1 MKTTTLI
8 RQLQSSWRDFLI
20 LHLLFSL
27 LGTAI
32 LAPLFGLLLRGTL
45 ALSGSA
51 AVIDQD
57 IARLLLSPL
66 GMISAIVLVSVFL
79 AIAGLELGAM
89 QALALAKQA
98 GLRIRAVTAVRF
110 ALSRALPL
118 LHITLRLTLYVLAYV
133 LPYLAIVAAIAWTQ
147 LTEYDINYY
156 LAERPPAFMLV
167 VAVAVAL
174 AIPLVWLLGRKLIG
188 WCLVLPIALFTTK
201 NPAEAFA
208 NSESLVNGH
217 RPYCFRS
224 LGVWLVVAVLLSL
237 IPVLVLQLGMDLV
250 LGSRE
255 SELTTLA
262 AMLGLTGALW
272 VALNFLVT
280 ALNLAGFSTVIAQL
294 FEELAPELASEQAL
308 PAAVEDLDDHRGWTS
323 TQLAVVASVI
333 AIIGAAV
340 LFSMQ
345 RGVKLDD
352 EVLII
357 AHRGA
362 AGAAPE
368 NTIAS
373 ISQAIKDGADWV
385 EIDVQETLDGEVIVI
400 HDSDF
405 MKLAGNPLK
414 VWDGKL
420 TQIQDIDVGSW
431 FDPSFADQR
440 VPTLAEVLQLIKDGD
455 SLLVIELKYYGHDQQ
470 LEQRVIDVVETADM
484 VDRVAIMSL
493 KQKGVQKLK
502 SKRPDWSGGLLAAT
516 SVGDIT
522 KLDADFLAVNQNM
535 ANPAFI
541 RRSHKAGKRV
551 FVWTVNDAL
560 SLSHWM
566 SMGVDGVITDEPA
579 LAKKILEQR
588 AELSPAERLLLSAAL
603 FFGKPETINQYRDNS
618 P

>member
-1 MKTTTLI
+1 MKITTLI
-8 RQLQSSWRDFLI
+8 HQLQSSWRDFFI
-20 LHLLFSL
+20 LHLLFTL
-27 LGTAI
+27 LGAAI
-32 LAPLFGLLLRGTL
+32 LTPLFGLLLRGTL

-51 AVIDQD
+51 AVVDQD
-57 IARLLLSPL
+57 IARLVLSPL
-66 GMISAIVLVSVFL
+66 GMLGAIVLVSVFL
-79 AIAGLELGAM
+79 AISGLELGAM
-89 QALALAKQA
+89 QVLAQA
-98 GLRIRAVTAVRF
+98 NKAGRRVRAATAARF

-118 LHITLRLTLYVLAYV
+118 LLVTLRLTLYVLAYV
-133 LPYLAIVAAIAWTQ
+133 LPYLAIIAAIAWTQ
-147 LTEYDINYY
+147 LTDYDINYY
-156 LAERPPAFMLV
+156 LAERPTAFIAV
-167 VAVAVAL
+167 VAVAGAL
-174 AIPLVWLLGRKLIG
+174 AVPLIWLLGRRLIS

-201 NPAEAFA
+201 TPAEAFA
-208 NSESLVNGH
+208 NSESMVAGH
-217 RPYCFRS
+217 RAYCFRS
-224 LGVWLVVAVLLSL
+224 LGVWLVVALLLSV
-237 IPVLVLQLGMDLV
+237 IPVIVLQLGMDLV

-262 AMLGLTGALW
+262 AMLGLLGALW
-272 VALNFLVT
+272 VALNFLV
-280 ALNLAGFSTVIAQL
+280 AAMNLAGFSTVIAQL

-308 PAAVEDLDDHRGWTS
+308 PTAATDTS
-323 TQLAVVASVI
+323 SNQRWNSARLAILAGVV

-340 LFSMQ
+340 LLSML
-345 RGVKLDD
+345 RSVKLDD

-357 AHRGA
+357 AHRGS

-373 ISQAIKDGADWV
+373 ISQAIEDGSDWV

-405 MKLAGNPLK
+405 MKLAGDPIK
-414 VWDGKL
+414 VWDGEL
-420 TQIQDIDVGSW
+420 ARIQEIDVGSW
-431 FDPSFADQR
+431 FDPRFADQR
-440 VPTLAEVLQLIKDGD
+440 VPTLAEVLQIIKNGD
-455 SLLVIELKYYGHDQQ
+455 SRLVIELKYYGHDQQ
-470 LEQRVIDVVETADM
+470 LEQRVIDIVEAAEM
-484 VDRVAIMSL
+484 ADRVAIMSL
-493 KQKGVQKLK
+493 KLKGVQKLK
-502 SKRPDWSGGLLAAT
+502 GKRPQWTGGLLAAT

-541 RRSHKAGKRV
+541 RRAHKAGKRV

-579 LAKKILEQR
+579 LAREILAQR
-588 AELSPAERLLLSAAL
+588 EELSPAERLLLSAAL

>member
-1 MKTTTLI
+1 
-8 RQLQSSWRDFLI
+8 
-20 LHLLFSL
+20 
-27 LGTAI
+27 
-32 LAPLFGLLLRGTL
+32 
-45 ALSGSA
+45 
-51 AVIDQD
+51 
-57 IARLLLSPL
+57 
-66 GMISAIVLVSVFL
+66 
-79 AIAGLELGAM
+79 
-89 QALALAKQA
+89 
-98 GLRIRAVTAVRF
+98 
-110 ALSRALPL
+110 
-118 LHITLRLTLYVLAYV
+118 
-133 LPYLAIVAAIAWTQ
+133 
-147 LTEYDINYY
+147 
-156 LAERPPAFMLV
+156 
-167 VAVAVAL
+167 
-174 AIPLVWLLGRKLIG
+174 
-188 WCLVLPIALFTTK
+188 
-201 NPAEAFA
+201 
-208 NSESLVNGH
+208 
-217 RPYCFRS
+217 
-224 LGVWLVVAVLLSL
+224 
-237 IPVLVLQLGMDLV
+237 MDLV

-308 PAAVEDLDDHRGWTS
+308 PAAVEDLGDHRGWTS